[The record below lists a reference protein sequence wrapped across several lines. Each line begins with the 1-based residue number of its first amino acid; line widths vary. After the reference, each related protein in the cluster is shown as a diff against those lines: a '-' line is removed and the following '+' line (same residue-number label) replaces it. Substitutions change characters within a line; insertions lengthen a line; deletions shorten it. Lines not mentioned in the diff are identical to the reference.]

1 MARNKLTAAGIDK
14 LQAPQ
19 TGQVE
24 IFDELLPGFGV
35 RLSSSGTKAW
45 FVMTRINGKLI
56 RVTLGRHPAMSL
68 GDARKRA
75 RQILRLASE
84 GIDPRRIE
92 QEKKDKARQD
102 QANTF
107 GCLAER
113 FMEQHVET
121 NLRPTTVREYRRI
134 LFGDDTRGWRN
145 RSVTSIQKRDVLDLL
160 DTIERRGSVS
170 AARLSL
176 AYLRKFFN
184 WCVDREIIDTSPAV
198 RIRPGGKI
206 PSRERVLSADEL
218 RFVAKA
224 FEEDESVFGP
234 LFQILLLT
242 GQRRNEVARMTWDE
256 LRDLD
261 GEAPVWQMP
270 GSRTKNHK
278 PHLVPMTPAVVTI
291 LKSIPRIGPYV
302 FTTTGDTP
310 VSGFSKAK
318 GRVDQRIASQI
329 AVAGGQHLPPWV
341 LHDLRRT
348 MITVMNENLGIQPHV
363 VEAVV
368 NHVNGVAKAGVAGVY
383 NRALYLDDRR
393 LALEKWNSHVGTVTQ
408 A

>member
-1 MARNKLTAAGIDK
+1 
-14 LQAPQ
+14 
-19 TGQVE
+19 
-24 IFDELLPGFGV
+24 
-35 RLSSSGTKAW
+35 
-45 FVMTRINGKLI
+45 
-56 RVTLGRHPAMSL
+56 
-68 GDARKRA
+68 
-75 RQILRLASE
+75 
-84 GIDPRRIE
+84 
-92 QEKKDKARQD
+92 
-102 QANTF
+102 
-107 GCLAER
+107 
-113 FMEQHVET
+113 
-121 NLRPTTVREYRRI
+121 
-134 LFGDDTRGWRN
+134 
-145 RSVTSIQKRDVLDLL
+145 
-160 DTIERRGSVS
+160 
-170 AARLSL
+170 
-176 AYLRKFFN
+176 
-184 WCVDREIIDTSPAV
+184 
-198 RIRPGGKI
+198 
-206 PSRERVLSADEL
+206 
-218 RFVAKA
+218 
-224 FEEDESVFGP
+224 
-234 LFQILLLT
+234 
-242 GQRRNEVARMTWDE
+242 MTWDE